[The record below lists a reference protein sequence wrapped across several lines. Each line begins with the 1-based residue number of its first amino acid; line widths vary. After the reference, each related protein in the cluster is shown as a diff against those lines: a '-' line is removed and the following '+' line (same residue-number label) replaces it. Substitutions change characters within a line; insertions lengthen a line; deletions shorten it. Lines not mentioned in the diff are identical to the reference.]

1 MQLQSPR
8 SNFLHK
14 GIYEMKRLS
23 DERLRQLVKV
33 ATLYYKEGK
42 TQQEISRELKF
53 SRPNISRMLEQA
65 VARGIVT
72 IQIHDPFSKQEQFN
86 NWFKTTFGLMSVSLI
101 DADKND
107 NYAISQ
113 RIAEALHDELE
124 SNIKDNSSIG
134 IMAGLTINSISRYM
148 KPIKQSG
155 LTFVPLTGGF
165 GNHADWQ
172 ANLNARNFGEHMH
185 HQYVQLNAPYIV
197 KSKAAHDVLVE
208 EPDIRNV
215 LNKADS
221 ISAAIVGIGQMQR
234 NATLINTGLL
244 NSRQLAELH
253 DKGAVG
259 SICTSFFDS
268 QGTIIDYSFSDHIIG
283 MELKQLKKVPRVIAV
298 VSGNHKVQAI
308 TGALLGKWID
318 VLITDI
324 HTARSIQDY
333 YFNHIFHGA
342 QP

>member
-1 MQLQSPR
+1 
-8 SNFLHK
+8 
-14 GIYEMKRLS
+14 MKHLS

-42 TQQEISRELKF
+42 TQQEISRELNF

-65 VARGIVT
+65 VAKGIVT
-72 IQIHDPFSKQEQFN
+72 IQIHDPFARQEQFN
-86 NWFKTTFGLMSVSLI
+86 NWFKTTF
-101 DADKND
+101 
-107 NYAISQ
+107 
-113 RIAEALHDELE
+113 
-124 SNIKDNSSIG
+124 
-134 IMAGLTINSISRYM
+134 
-148 KPIKQSG
+148 G

-197 KSKAAHDVLVE
+197 KSKAAYDILVA

-215 LNKADS
+215 LNMADS
-221 ISAAIVGIGQMQR
+221 TSAAIIGIGQMQR

-244 NSRQLAELH
+244 NSGQLAELH

-298 VSGNHKVQAI
+298 VYGDHKVQAI
-308 TGALLGKWID
+308 TGALLEKWID

-324 HTARSIQDY
+324 HTAKSIQYY
-333 YFNHIFHGA
+333 YFNHFFHGE
-342 QP
+342 